1 MEKFLLEK
9 VVTKQKILLQSSALP
24 VLRRFHRKDVTDDVL
39 VLEVVVYADIMSEL
53 CVKVAED
60 FPRLIALGIVF
71 FVWFHHFPI
80 RIPLAKERR
89 EFVRFLLVSQS
100 DEFGSPVVHF
110 GLALKW
116 KNRLNPKVLEHSIPV
131 RCHGEILCEFL

>member
-1 MEKFLLEK
+1 MWFVLFQAFFEYMEKFLLEK

-60 FPRLIALGIVF
+60 FPRLIVLGIVF
-71 FVWFHHFPI
+71 FVWFHNRTNSVH
-80 RIPLAKERR
+80 
-89 EFVRFLLVSQS
+89 QS
-100 DEFGSPVVHF
+100 F
-110 GLALKW
+110 
-116 KNRLNPKVLEHSIPV
+116 
-131 RCHGEILCEFL
+131 ILDWH